1 MKNRITYRKK
11 KQGAKKAQRVTNKKE
26 NPVKILQVQGFRR
39 LNFKTASN
47 SYTFADIP
55 IIKFGGSWLYQYE
68 FHVGDKIKV
77 RLSPGK
83 IVITKLDTKLKEA
96 K

>member
-1 MKNRITYRKK
+1 MYRKK
-11 KQGAKKAQRVTNKKE
+11 KQSTKKAQRIVSKKE

-47 SYTFADIP
+47 SYTYADIP
-55 IIKFGGSWLYQYE
+55 IIKFGGSWLYQYK

-77 RLSPGK
+77 RLSPNK
-83 IVITKLDTKLKEA
+83 IVITKLDTNLKEV